1 MQSVMQSSRAWNHRR
16 LGAAASSSSVDPFGS
31 PMITSACSRHA
42 CNQRQPEAIRGDQR
56 RSEASRGK
64 QRRSEAINET
74 YLHVRH
80 RQSATDGVREPSH
93 ASRIEASQR
102 KGIPQPL
109 DLREYEDAHLMRE
122 AISMQ
127 SRME

>member
-1 MQSVMQSSRAWNHRR
+1 
-16 LGAAASSSSVDPFGS
+16 
-31 PMITSACSRHA
+31 MITSACSRHA
-42 CNQRQPEAIRGDQR
+42 CNQRQPEAIRGNQRQAEATRGDQR
-56 RSEASRGK
+56 RSEASRGD
-64 QRRSEAINET
+64 QRQAEARRSEAINET

-109 DLREYEDAHLMRE
+109 DLGEYEDAHLMRE